1 MIIQCHG
8 CNPRE
13 MIQSTLAVI
22 SALFIMII
30 ISFFH
35 PFLLIF
41 IHGIFYKSIW
51 AFFLG
56 VGQSMSW
63 VCCSLATS
71 ECDVRGSR
79 ILVTMDVVN
88 YVVMILTSPTS
99 LRLHQR
105 FISFHFGFHMEIWQR
120 LGCHHLR
127 LLPLWWWVIT
137 PRSGI
142 PHITDT
148 PT

>member
-51 AFFLG
+51 AFFFGCGAVNELG
-56 VGQSMSW
+56 LLQSGNVG
-63 VCCSLATS
+63 V
-71 ECDVRGSR
+71 
-79 ILVTMDVVN
+79 
-88 YVVMILTSPTS
+88 
-99 LRLHQR
+99 
-105 FISFHFGFHMEIWQR
+105 
-120 LGCHHLR
+120 
-127 LLPLWWWVIT
+127 
-137 PRSGI
+137 
-142 PHITDT
+142 
-148 PT
+148 